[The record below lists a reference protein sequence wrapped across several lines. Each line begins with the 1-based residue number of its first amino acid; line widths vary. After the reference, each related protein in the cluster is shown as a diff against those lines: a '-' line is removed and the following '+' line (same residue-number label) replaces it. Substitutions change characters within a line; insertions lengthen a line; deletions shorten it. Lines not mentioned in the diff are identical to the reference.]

1 MTLGDPRPFDPE
13 HLKKWWEVTC
23 KYLMADSMSEP
34 SAADLLGATS
44 HRMIRGQG
52 SQVDTRSRVRDTSSV
67 DGARLHLSADG
78 QIGRCTCNSPGRI
91 GPPITANA
99 DRQVLTR
106 K

>member
-13 HLKKWWEVTC
+13 HLKKWWDVTC
-23 KYLMADSMSEP
+23 NYLMADSTSE
-34 SAADLLGATS
+34 SRAADLSGGTS
-44 HRMIRGQG
+44 HWWVRGQG
-52 SQVDTRSRVRDTSSV
+52 SQADTRSRVRDTSSV

-106 K
+106 N